1 MHHESCYIDAP
12 DDHKIYVNIWKKT
25 KAIKKP
31 RAILHINH
39 GMAEHS
45 ARYAVIAE
53 NNFKTI

>member
-25 KAIKKP
+25 KATKKP

-39 GMAEHS
+39 GMAEQ
-45 ARYAVIAE
+45 RVPRVQCPRVPV
-53 NNFKTI
+53 